1 MRVMVLVHATE
12 DSEQGN
18 YGGRVGEF
26 EAMGK
31 YNEELVKAGVM
42 LAGEGIEPSSGGKR
56 LDFAA
61 DGSGSRVI
69 DGPFA
74 EAKEIIGGFWIWQV
88 STMEEA
94 VEWLRRAPFRG
105 QTVELR
111 RILEPADFAGLLPPE
126 VMENEARLRA
136 QAAAA
141 TDTEG

>member
-18 YGGRVGEF
+18 YAGRVGEF

-88 STMEEA
+88 SSMEEA

-136 QAAAA
+136 QTAA

>member
-18 YGGRVGEF
+18 YAGRVGEF

-42 LAGEGIEPSSGGKR
+42 LAGEGLEPSSDGKR

-61 DGSGSRVI
+61 DGEGSRVI

-74 EAKEIIGGFWIWQV
+74 EAKEVIGGFWIWQV
-88 STMEEA
+88 SSMEEA

-111 RILEPADFAGLLPPE
+111 RILEQADFEGQLPQE
-126 VMENEARLRA
+126 VLDKEAQLRA
-136 QAAAA
+136 QSAAS
-141 TDTEG
+141 TEG